1 MSIEE
6 RPEMAE
12 EVNAVVDAA
21 VEDSS
26 TVNEVEES
34 KKVEAKPEAA
44 KKPAEKPLSFMEQ
57 ALQGMVE
64 IRVGKVLDCKVME
77 KREDGLVV
85 YCGQKKDGFVSI
97 EEIGDEKSIDEI
109 NVGDTFRAKLI
120 ENKTSNKEFLTL
132 SKKLVDAEKLARAQ
146 KEEAE
151 KEILAGDFEVVITKV
166 VTGGLLASKADY
178 TVFIP
183 NSQIDINPI
192 DEEGKAA
199 LIGQTVKV
207 RKLPEKKDEKNNGRK
222 KIVASRK
229 QVIQSAKKAEAIA
242 RRKAREEK
250 IAAEEQ
256 KKKDIFNANIDR
268 FQVNHI
274 VPGIV
279 RKFVSFGAFVEVYGF
294 LCLAPTN
301 EISWVRDTAA
311 NDVLKINTEYEFL
324 ITKVDPENF
333 KVTLSY
339 KQLQKKPY
347 EIAAEKY
354 PVGSIV
360 KGTVQSIVKFGAFV
374 SIEPGIDGLVHIS
387 NISYDKVEDVESV
400 LQVGQEI
407 EAKVI
412 SFEGSRIALSIK
424 DLQAAPQSE
433 RREHRGPKAK
443 SEKPAGE
450 KKPRREEAYESPEER
465 VAIETYGGASDAS
478 NHALADMLKG
488 FKADDSDDNN

>member
-12 EVNAVVDAA
+12 EVNAVVDTA
-21 VEDSS
+21 VEDNS
-26 TVNEVEES
+26 TVSEVEES
-34 KKVEAKPEAA
+34 KTVEAKPEVA
-44 KKPAEKPLSFMEQ
+44 KKPLSFMEQ

-120 ENKTSNKEFLTL
+120 ENKTGNKEFLTL

-151 KEILAGDFEVVITKV
+151 KEILSGDFDVVITKV

-183 NSQIDINPI
+183 NSHIDVNPI
-192 DEEGKAA
+192 DEEGKNA

-229 QVIQSAKKAEAIA
+229 QVIQAVKKAEAIA

-250 IAAEEQ
+250 IQAEEQ

-279 RKFVSFGAFVEVYGF
+279 KKFVSFGAFVEVYGF

-301 EISWVRDTAA
+301 EISWIRDTAP
-311 NDVLKINTEYEFL
+311 NEVLKINTEYEFL

-354 PVGSIV
+354 PVGSVV

-387 NISYDKVEDVESV
+387 NIAYDKVEDVESV

-424 DLQAAPQSE
+424 DLQVAPQSE
-433 RREHRGPKAK
+433 KREHRGPKSKA
-443 SEKPAGE
+443 EKPAGE

-465 VAIETYGGASDAS
+465 VAIENYGGSSDAS

-488 FKADDSDDNN
+488 FRADDSDDNN

>member
-12 EVNAVVDAA
+12 EVNATVDTA

-26 TVNEVEES
+26 TVSEVEES
-34 KKVEAKPEAA
+34 KKVEAKAEVA
-44 KKPAEKPLSFMEQ
+44 KKPLSFMEQ
-57 ALQGMVE
+57 ALQDIVE

-97 EEIGDEKSIDEI
+97 EEVGDDKPFDEI

-151 KEILAGDFEVVITKV
+151 KEILAGDFDVVITKV

-183 NSQIDINPI
+183 NSQIDVNPVD
-192 DEEGKAA
+192 DEAKAN
-199 LIGQTVKV
+199 LVGQTVKV

-222 KIVASRK
+222 KIVASRR

-250 IAAEEQ
+250 IQAEEQ

-274 VPGIV
+274 VPGVV

-301 EISWVRDTAA
+301 EISWIRDTAA
-311 NDVLKINTEYEFL
+311 NEVLKINTEYEFL

-347 EIAAEKY
+347 EVAAEKY
-354 PVGSIV
+354 PVGSVV

-387 NISYDKVEDVESV
+387 NIAYEKVEDVESV

-424 DLQAAPQSE
+424 DLQEAPQTE
-433 RREHRGPKAK
+433 KREHRAPKAK
-443 SEKPAGE
+443 GDKPAGE
-450 KKPRREEAYESPEER
+450 KKARREDAYESPEER

>member
-12 EVNAVVDAA
+12 EVNATVDTA

-26 TVNEVEES
+26 TVSEVEES
-34 KKVEAKPEAA
+34 KKVEAKAEAA
-44 KKPAEKPLSFMEQ
+44 KKPLSFMEQ

-97 EEIGDEKSIDEI
+97 EEVGDEKPFDEI

-132 SKKLVDAEKLARAQ
+132 SKKLVDAEKLAKAQ

-151 KEILAGDFEVVITKV
+151 KEILAGDFDVVITKV

-183 NSQIDINPI
+183 NSQIDVNPVD
-192 DEEGKAA
+192 DEAKAN
-199 LIGQTVKV
+199 LVGQTVKV

-222 KIVASRK
+222 KIVASRR

-250 IAAEEQ
+250 IQAEEQ

-274 VPGIV
+274 VPGVV

-301 EISWVRDTAA
+301 EISWIRDTAA
-311 NDVLKINTEYEFL
+311 NEVLKINTEYEFL

-354 PVGSIV
+354 PVGSVV

-387 NISYDKVEDVESV
+387 NIAYEKVEDVESV

-424 DLQAAPQSE
+424 DLQEAPQTE
-433 RREHRGPKAK
+433 KREHRSPKAK
-443 SEKPAGE
+443 GDKPAGE
-450 KKPRREEAYESPEER
+450 KKARREEAYESPEER

>member
-12 EVNAVVDAA
+12 EVNATVDTA

-26 TVNEVEES
+26 TVSEVEES
-34 KKVEAKPEAA
+34 KKVEAKAEVA
-44 KKPAEKPLSFMEQ
+44 KKPLSFMEQ
-57 ALQGMVE
+57 ALQDIVE

-97 EEIGDEKSIDEI
+97 EEVGDEKPFDDI

-151 KEILAGDFEVVITKV
+151 KEILAGDFDVVITKV

-183 NSQIDINPI
+183 NSQIDVNPV
-192 DEEGKAA
+192 DDGAKAN
-199 LIGQTVKV
+199 LVGQTVKV

-222 KIVASRK
+222 KIVASRR

-250 IAAEEQ
+250 IQAEEQ

-274 VPGIV
+274 VPGVV

-301 EISWVRDTAA
+301 EISWIRDTAA
-311 NDVLKINTEYEFL
+311 NEVLKINTEYEFL

-354 PVGSIV
+354 PVGSVV

-387 NISYDKVEDVESV
+387 NIAYEKVEDVESV

-424 DLQAAPQSE
+424 DLQEAPQTE
-433 RREHRGPKAK
+433 KREHRAPKAK
-443 SEKPAGE
+443 GDKPAGE
-450 KKPRREEAYESPEER
+450 KKARREEAYESPEER